1 MENKDNVNGFVALV
15 KLVMGVVMIV
25 LGIQLLMM

>member
-15 KLVMGVVMIV
+15 KLVMGIVMIV
-25 LGIQLLMM
+25 LGVQLLMM

>member
-15 KLVMGVVMIV
+15 KLVMGIVIIV
-25 LGIQLLMM
+25 LGVQLLMM